1 MNVIVEARY
10 DRLER
15 MTRDY
20 EVSQGEPIMTLSMSE
35 GEIAAMRQGR
45 NPFMQRLS
53 SETIEHYCTGQ
64 NFNYAILELG
74 GFVLHSSAVAVD
86 GEAYLF
92 SGDCNV
98 GKSTHAALW
107 LKHFGE
113 RAAMINDDK
122 PIIRRMDGVF
132 NAYGTPWCGEK
143 NIGNNIKAPLK
154 AIAFLERS
162 NENSIERMEPKE
174 AFDRLFRQT
183 LHRIASKSGID
194 ALLVQLD
201 ELIKAVPIYVLRCS
215 ISDEAVKAAYGAMSE
230 RASE

>member
-1 MNVIVEARY
+1 MRSRVVPAMSVTMATSSPARAFIIE
-10 DRLER
+10 LLPTFGEPTR
-15 MTRDY
+15 MTFKPSLRTFPRIA
-20 EVSQGEPIMTLSMSE
+20 EQVSSSIWTPIDLIFSFTWPSRTKS
-35 GEIAAMRQGR
+35 I
-45 NPFMQRLS
+45 S
-53 SETIEHYCTGQ
+53 S
-64 NFNYAILELG
+64 
-74 GFVLHSSAVAVD
+74 S
-86 GEAYLF
+86 
-92 SGDCNV
+92 

-113 RAAMINDDK
+113 RAAIINDDK

-215 ISDEAVKAAYGAMSE
+215 ISDEAVKVAYGAMSE